1 MEVVKIKNEQVI
13 DREEL
18 KSLVN
23 EVCDDYI
30 SLCTHFRISQN
41 EYEKNL
47 KENPG
52 TFKHGYACAEYRI
65 LNDNG
70 TKLLNNIHKLKRMI
84 NS

>member
-1 MEVVKIKNEQVI
+1 MVKIKNKQEI
-13 DREEL
+13 DYEEL
-18 KSLVN
+18 KLLIN
-23 EVCDDYI
+23 EVCDGYM
-30 SLCTHFRISQN
+30 SLCTCFRVSQN

-47 KENPG
+47 KENSG
-52 TFKHGYACAEYRI
+52 TFKHGYVCAEYRI

>member
-1 MEVVKIKNEQVI
+1 MIERKEF
-13 DREEL
+13 

-23 EVCDDYI
+23 EVCDDYM
-30 SLCTHFRISQN
+30 SLCNCFRISQN

-52 TFKHGYACAEYRI
+52 TFKHGYVCAEYRI